1 MPLPDLATGLVII
14 RYEYLCHS
22 HAKSG
27 AVTGEKEHHAC
38 VALVFESP
46 ERGKSVLLLPIT
58 HSEPNADQSA
68 VEIPLKVKKL
78 LGLDDERSWVLVS
91 ECNIDIWPTPDIRP
105 LPGQTERFAFGHLPP
120 KLFRQIRDAFMAEH
134 RERTLKTVSR

>member
-1 MPLPDLATGLVII
+1 MPLPDLATGLVI
-14 RYEYLCHS
+14 RYEYLWHS
-22 HAKSG
+22 QAKSG
-27 AVTGEKEHHAC
+27 ADTAEKERPAC

-78 LGLDDERSWVLVS
+78 LGLDDARSWVLVS

-105 LPGQTERFAFGHLPP
+105 LPGQTQHFAYGHLPP
-120 KLFRQIRDAFMAEH
+120 KLFRKIRDAFMTAY
-134 RERTLKTVSR
+134 RERTVKTVTR